1 MINPGTYNITAY
13 QGANFDRTFTI
24 SQGGT
29 ALNLTGYTS
38 AMQVRE
44 AADSTATL
52 LSLSTGGSGIVLGG
66 TAGTIAVAVTSTQ
79 SAAIPAGSFAYDLEI
94 TSSGGEVTRLLQ
106 GSFNVQGN
114 VTR

>member
-24 SQGGT
+24 TQGGT

-66 TAGTIAVAVTSTQ
+66 TAGTIAVAVTATQ

>member
-1 MINPGTYNITAY
+1 MITPGAFDITAF
-13 QGANFDRTFTI
+13 QGADFDQQFVV

-29 ALNLTGYTS
+29 ALNWTGFT
-38 AMQVRE
+38 ARMQVRE

-66 TAGTIAVAVTSTQ
+66 TAGTIDLTVTSTQ
-79 SAAIPAGSFAYDLEI
+79 SAAISAGSFAYDLELV
-94 TSSGGEVTRLLQ
+94 SSGNQVTRLLQ
-106 GSFNVQGN
+106 GSFNVVGN

>member
-1 MINPGTYNITAY
+1 
-13 QGANFDRTFTI
+13 
-24 SQGGT
+24 
-29 ALNLTGYTS
+29 
-38 AMQVRE
+38 
-44 AADSTATL
+44 
-52 LSLSTGGSGIVLGG
+52 LSTGGSGIVLGG

>member
-1 MINPGTYNITAY
+1 MINPGTYNITLWA
-13 QGANFDRTFTI
+13 GADFDQTFTI
-24 SQGGT
+24 TQGGT

-52 LSLSTGGSGIVLGG
+52 LSLTSGSGVTLGG
-66 TAGTIAVAVTSTQ
+66 TAGTVAINITSAQ
-79 SAAIPAGSFAYDLEI
+79 SSAIPSGSYAYDLEI
-94 TSSGGEVTRLLQ
+94 ISGSNIVTRLLQ
-106 GSFNVQGN
+106 GSFNVSGN

>member
-1 MINPGTYNITAY
+1 
-13 QGANFDRTFTI
+13 
-24 SQGGT
+24 
-29 ALNLTGYTS
+29 
-38 AMQVRE
+38 MQVRE

>member
-13 QGANFDRTFTI
+13 QGASFDRTFSITQ
-24 SQGGT
+24 SGS

-52 LSLSTGGSGIVLGG
+52 VSLTNGTGITLGG
-66 TAGTIAVAVTSTQ
+66 TAGTVAIVISAAQ
-79 SAAIPAGSFAYDLEI
+79 SSAIPAGSYAYDLEI
-94 TSSGGEVTRLLQ
+94 AAGAGVVTRLLQ
-106 GSFNVQGN
+106 GGFTVVGN